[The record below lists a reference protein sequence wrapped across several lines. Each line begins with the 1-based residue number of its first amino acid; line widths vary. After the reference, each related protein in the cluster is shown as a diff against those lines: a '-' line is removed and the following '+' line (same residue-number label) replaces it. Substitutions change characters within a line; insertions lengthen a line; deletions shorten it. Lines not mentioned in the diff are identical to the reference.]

1 MSYEKKILLL
11 LLAIVGMT
19 IVAHVSG
26 SADGRLVLGQVAKT
40 QHLPYDSDSRNL
52 FSLSS
57 AAPALPAQIAKVR
70 ILSLSLTAKQV
81 HQRLAETIHGRPAQ
95 FMFDRKSHAYL
106 ARHHHLRLSLPSF
119 NISFPFAVFW

>member
-1 MSYEKKILLL
+1 ML

-26 SADGRLVLGQVAKT
+26 SADKSLVLMPSAQA
-40 QHLPYDSDSRNL
+40 QRLPYDSDSRNL

-81 HQRLAETIHGRPAQ
+81 HQRIAETIHGRPAQ

-106 ARHHHLRLSLPSF
+106 AQHHHLRLSLPSF